1 MSTPFAVVEENRVYY
16 TQETVEYNAV
26 QAKEEALRLLQEQ
39 EKIQLEEANIL
50 ERELSGSEEKGI
62 YLLKASYLCIME
74 IGREQEIFLER

>member
-1 MSTPFAVVEENRVYY
+1 M
-16 TQETVEYNAV
+16 
-26 QAKEEALRLLQEQ
+26 QEQ
-39 EKIQLEEANIL
+39 EKIQLEEANVL